1 MVAVSPLLPVPREIE
16 YPASDGEPMAETD
29 IHRDEMA
36 DAIDTL
42 KDRYAGAEDVY
53 VAGNLFIYYEEGNPA
68 ARFAPDVFVVRG
80 VPKRKRRIYKLW
92 EENQPPAFVLEVT
105 SRGTRREDK
114 GFKKELCA
122 ELRVNEYFL
131 FDPEGDYLKPPLQ
144 GFRLVQGRYELIPPA
159 SDKGVLSEVLG
170 LLFTI
175 EEGRLRLIDP
185 ATGARL
191 LRPEEA
197 RRAAREAD
205 ARAQREVKRA
215 QREAKRAQRE
225 AKRALAAEARAAT
238 AEAELVRLRALLDK
252 RG

>member
-1 MVAVSPLLPVPREIE
+1 MVAAGPLPFPSTIE
-16 YPASDGEPMAETD
+16 YPESDGEPMAETD

-36 DAIDTL
+36 DTIDTL
-42 KDRYAGAEDVY
+42 KDRYADADDVY

-68 ARFAPDVFVVRG
+68 ARFAPDVFMVRG

-92 EENQPPAFVLEVT
+92 EEHQPPAFVLEVT

-122 ELRVNEYFL
+122 ELRVGEYFM
-131 FDPEGDYLKPPLQ
+131 FDPECDYLKPPLQ
-144 GFRLVQGRYELIPPA
+144 GYRLVQGRYESIRPA
-159 SDKGVLSEVLG
+159 ADGSVRSEALG
-170 LLFTI
+170 LLLTI

-205 ARAQREVKRA
+205 ARAR
-215 QREAKRAQRE
+215 REAKRAQRE
-225 AKRALAAEARAAT
+225 AKRAQAAEARAAT